1 MTIGED
7 YMTLD
12 AMRVNEIRTMYR
24 RGDKIK
30 DIAERCGVST
40 NSVAKYSRGVMREP
54 PLPCDV
60 EGEQWSQIPGVDG
73 RYFISDR
80 GRLFN
85 GGTGGHCGIVKPRIV
100 SKGYLAYS
108 LPVDGRLWPFRAHV
122 LVAKAFIPRPR
133 PEADQVNHI
142 DGDKTNNCIENLEW
156 VTQSENVSHSV
167 HVLGHLPSNRRFTD
181 DEVRAIRS
189 DPRGCKKMA
198 RAYHCGKTTI
208 LNIRSGKSY
217 QEVV

>member
-1 MTIGED
+1 
-7 YMTLD
+7 MTLD
-12 AMRVNEIRTMYR
+12 AVRVNKIRAMYR

-85 GGTGGHCGIVKPRIV
+85 GGAGGHCGIVKPGI
-100 SKGYLAYS
+100 SGGYPSYNF
-108 LPVDGRLWPFRAHV
+108 PKCGGYVCKKIHI
-122 LVAKAFIPRPR
+122 LVAEAFIPNPR

-142 DGDKTNNCIENLEW
+142 DGDKTNNCVENLEW
-156 VTQSENVSHSV
+156 VTQSENVLHSV
-167 HVLGHLPSNRRFTD
+167 HILGHLPSNRRFAD